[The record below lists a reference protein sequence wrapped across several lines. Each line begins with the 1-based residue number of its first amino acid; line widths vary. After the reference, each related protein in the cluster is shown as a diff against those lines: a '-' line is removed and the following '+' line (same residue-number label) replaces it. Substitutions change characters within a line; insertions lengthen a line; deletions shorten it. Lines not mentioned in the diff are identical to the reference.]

1 MWVGEPDYVYVHSVQ
16 YLQYIWDIMLC
27 LWVIACCVYVHCTVF
42 TVHLIHN
49 VHWDYFVL
57 YYTWTRYC
65 QPAPGQRQFVSRV
78 SSLSSHLS
86 HLSPGHRQAFYSE
99 NTTVGPSTSSP
110 KYVTAFDADMVKR
123 GMEWNRQV
131 SRLWIKSE
139 HLLWVRIL
147 HRPPSK
153 AGQIIRLRFLSQVD
167 QEVE

>member
-1 MWVGEPDYVYVHSVQ
+1 MALCLWIIACCVYVHSVQ

-65 QPAPGQRQFVSRV
+65 QPAPGERQFVSRV

-86 HLSPGHRQAFYSE
+86 YLSPGHRQAFYSE

-123 GMEWNRQV
+123 GMEWNR
-131 SRLWIKSE
+131 RLWIKSE